1 MEISVAN
8 RQRKA
13 GISTRHVRL
22 VARRVLENESAWFDE
37 ISINFLGASAVR
49 SLNRRYTGRDDVTD
63 VLAFEIAP
71 DGARGSRQTSGC
83 RGTPAGVPGARL
95 GDVVVCVDRAAE
107 QARDYGV
114 GLNEE
119 LARLTIHGLLHLCGL
134 DDGTPAQR
142 ARMSRRED
150 FYLEVLEEL
159 VRCVVPARAGGRG
172 SHCRGAGRS
181 TDTTGARRHRGPSKP
196 TGRKDRT

>member
-8 RQRKA
+8 RQRKT

-22 VARRVLENESAWFDE
+22 LACRVLENESAWFDE

-49 SLNRRYTGRDDVTD
+49 SLNHRYTGRDAVTD
-63 VLAFEIAP
+63 VLAFEISP
-71 DGARGSRQTSGC
+71 DEISGVRRASGR
-83 RGTPAGVPGARL
+83 RGTPAGPPGARL

-114 GLNEE
+114 GLNNE

-134 DDGTPAQR
+134 NDGTPAQKS
-142 ARMSRRED
+142 RMRRRED
-150 FYLEVLEEL
+150 FYLKRLEEL
-159 VRCVVPARAGGRG
+159 ARCLVP
-172 SHCRGAGRS
+172 
-181 TDTTGARRHRGPSKP
+181 TGARGTRGRRVGRSAGPAGARLRRPSRP
-196 TGRKDRT
+196 AGRKGRT